1 MKIENLMKTAF
12 GLFVL
17 CALTAPVANAL
28 TIGCSNVPQ
37 WGGSTGQA
45 TFKKQPGS
53 PASYLV
59 ESGGKEIAYACSVE
73 AAPRNTI
80 NFDAP
85 KYACTSEGQPQV
97 EVAITGP
104 IQSGG
109 SATIEIR
116 YLGGGPIVL
125 DQCTATDN

>member
-1 MKIENLMKTAF
+1 MKIENIMNRAI
-12 GLFVL
+12 GLSVF
-17 CALTAPVANAL
+17 CALTASAANAQ
-28 TIGCSNVPQ
+28 TIACPDVPQ
-37 WGGSTGQA
+37 WGGSTGQV

-80 NFDAP
+80 NFQAP
-85 KYACTSEGQPQV
+85 KYSCTADGQPQV

-125 DQCTATDN
+125 DQCTASDN